1 LERDCASPKED
12 AVLAALKSN
21 VREPGL
27 YFFPGMDMTKKPTD
41 AEDAAWTA
49 KYKTGHGLILFHPSG
64 GEPMEP
70 KQLVVEFVSTFGLKV
85 SLLGESQ

>member
-27 YFFPGMDMTKKPTD
+27 HFFPGMDMTKKPTD

-49 KYKTGHGLILFHPSG
+49 KYIKRAT
-64 GEPMEP
+64 
-70 KQLVVEFVSTFGLKV
+70 V
-85 SLLGESQ
+85 